1 MNKVI
6 LMSILFLSMH
16 LSAQEMNRF
25 GFLMESQIMQVTSSL
40 NFKRLG
46 LNGTLG
52 IDYKVANRLYAGG
65 YFTRM
70 LDISQNEN
78 PYYLIQGKVVDVSS
92 TVFINFGTYVGYKL
106 YSEDK
111 FSIIPELR
119 LGYGIFRA
127 KTAYYVI
134 NNAENNEVKVSMLTV
149 APRLLASYQLAKPI
163 SAGISAGYLLPI
175 YTEGV
180 QLREYDMQNINIGL
194 FLKLHLK

>member
-6 LMSILFLSMH
+6 LISILFLSMH
-16 LSAQEMNRF
+16 LSAQKTDRF
-25 GFLMESQIMQVTSSL
+25 GFLMESQIMRVTSSL

-52 IDYKVANRLYAGG
+52 LDYRVANRLYVGG

-70 LDISQNEN
+70 LDISQKEN

-92 TVFINFGTYVGYKL
+92 TVFMNFGTYVGYKL

-119 LGYGIFRA
+119 LGYGNFRA
-127 KTAYYVI
+127 KTVYYVI

-175 YTEGV
+175 YTEGAH
-180 QLREYDMQNINIGL
+180 LREYDLQNINIGV
-194 FLKLHLK
+194 FLKLHL